1 MLKPDPLIFQASL
14 DLLGHKQKNSV
25 LMIGDSL
32 SSDIAG
38 ADNFGIDSCWYNPQC
53 LDTPSAH
60 SPTFVVNSLLE
71 IDSLI

>member
-1 MLKPDPLIFQASL
+1 
-14 DLLGHKQKNSV
+14 
-25 LMIGDSL
+25 MIGDSL

-38 ADNFGIDSCWYNPQC
+38 AENFGIDSCWYNPQC

-60 SPTFVVNSLLE
+60 APTFVVNSLLE